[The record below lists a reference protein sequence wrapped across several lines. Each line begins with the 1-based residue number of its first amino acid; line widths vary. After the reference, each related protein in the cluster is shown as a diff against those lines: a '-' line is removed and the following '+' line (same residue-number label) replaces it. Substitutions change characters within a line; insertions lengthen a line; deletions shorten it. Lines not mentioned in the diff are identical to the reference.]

1 MDWISIL
8 LTARWAA
15 VYGSPIGNSIP
26 WSSATFLHL
35 VTGTSPFLNF
45 WSQYLETSNSYW
57 ACHFSSSSSS
67 HSPFHSFNKN
77 VLCMVV
83 PETCSPKGTQSGKP
97 SVWSLLDFSV
107 TTALVKFFVTQF
119 WITLTLYF
127 LNYLFIWLP
136 QVLVVARWIF
146 DLCCGTWDLFSY
158 SIQTLGYG
166 VWDLSSL
173 ARDWTWA
180 PCI

>member
-8 LTARWAA
+8 LTARWAT

-67 HSPFHSFNKN
+67 FYWLLGIFIAAF
-77 VLCMVV
+77 VLTAKLYIWLRVAIFVFLLLLWLGMKWLSMCVCLSGFVFPHMYLSLSSCHCN
-83 PETCSPKGTQSGKP
+83 CSLYSCGLSTPG
-97 SVWSLLDFSV
+97 L
-107 TTALVKFFVTQF
+107 
-119 WITLTLYF
+119 LTL
-127 LNYLFIWLP
+127 W
-136 QVLVVARWIF
+136 VSWHKT
-146 DLCCGTWDLFSY
+146 LCAAMDT
-158 SIQTLGYG
+158 
-166 VWDLSSL
+166 SS
-173 ARDWTWA
+173 W
-180 PCI
+180 